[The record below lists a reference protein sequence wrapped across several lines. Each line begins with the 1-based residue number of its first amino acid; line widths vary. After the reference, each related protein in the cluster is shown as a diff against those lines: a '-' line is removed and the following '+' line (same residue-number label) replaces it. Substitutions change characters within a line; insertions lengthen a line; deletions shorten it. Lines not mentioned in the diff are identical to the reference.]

1 MKIIFMSLITGI
13 LFVIVGTFLITP
25 LFNDFYVSYK
35 NLEPGPDTET
45 ILLDLLVFVQWP
57 LFFLVGILSGY
68 LLYIFALTKSS
79 KATGSSPK
87 KVDTST

>member
-1 MKIIFMSLITGI
+1 MKKILVSLIAGI

-35 NLEPGPDTET
+35 KLEPGPDTET

-57 LFFLVGILSGY
+57 VYFIVGILSGY
-68 LLYIFALTKSS
+68 LLYIFTLTKSS
-79 KATGSSPK
+79 KVTPK
-87 KVDTST
+87 SGAL